1 MVESS
6 QSEQAEHEALVH
18 VRECIAA
25 LSRSEKGRK
34 AALARVD
41 ELDRELQLYR
51 PPPSDGTLIETFR
64 FPSDGG
70 AAQIRYETFQRIRN
84 ERTRE
89 EWESMV
95 NDRDHELHRAE
106 QEIVGLKQLFDAAQK
121 RIADFEA
128 GIAIGARR
136 NDAT

>member
-18 VRECIAA
+18 VREILAA

-41 ELDRELQLYR
+41 ELGLELQGYR
-51 PPPSDGTLIETFR
+51 PPPSDGRPIETFH
-64 FPSDGG
+64 FPCDGG
-70 AAQIRYETFQRIRN
+70 AAQRRYEKALRLRN

-95 NDRDHELHRAE
+95 NDRDHELHRA
-106 QEIVGLKQLFDAAQK
+106 
-121 RIADFEA
+121 
-128 GIAIGARR
+128 
-136 NDAT
+136 